1 MGKVSSRYRDDVMF
15 QCVSQESV
23 VCNSLDDADE
33 MYAAKCSIDDSPTKY
48 RLFATNPLHNG
59 FYLDHIMSGNMVFS
73 CNCNQQLYILHS

>member
-15 QCVSQESV
+15 QCVSQKSV

-48 RLFATNPLHNG
+48 RLFATNPLHIG
-59 FYLDHIMSGNMVFS
+59 FYLDHMVFS
-73 CNCNQQLYILHS
+73 CNCN